1 MVLEGI
7 WEIFDYRFVN
17 PIVSLTFKEVLTINQ
32 LKMKNYFLA
41 LLVFSTISL
50 EAQYCVFFD
59 LKAENPEMVVSTITA
74 AMNTEWAKNIQATK
88 SLFAYLPNGS
98 TKSTHSLQLCFP
110 NEEAFE
116 KAFMSYGQSMEARLL
131 FDERLPQYSIDVSQS
146 INTPIWY
153 NGQDWANDNVFML
166 YQMEVTNPSLYLKEF
181 KSFSQK
187 MAKKLGYENN
197 SYGLAFPIVGKNAD
211 FSHFA
216 WIGSPDIK
224 TALSNT
230 KKMLS
235 DPLFAEFSSKV
246 SGIRKVV
253 NSVMSVRVMDF

>member
-1 MVLEGI
+1 
-7 WEIFDYRFVN
+7 
-17 PIVSLTFKEVLTINQ
+17 
-32 LKMKNYFLA
+32 MKNYLLAFLTCT
-41 LLVFSTISL
+41 SISL

-59 LKAENPEMVVSTITA
+59 FKAENSEMVVSTITA
-74 AMNTEWAKNIQATK
+74 AMNTDWAKNIQGTK

-98 TKSTHSLQLCFP
+98 TESTHSIQFCFP

-116 KAFMSYGQSMEARLL
+116 NAFMSYGQSMDVRLL
-131 FDERLPQYSIDVSQS
+131 LDERLSEYSIDVSQS

-153 NGQDWANDNVFML
+153 NGEDWAEDNVFML
-166 YQMEVTNPSLYLKEF
+166 YQMEVTNPAAYLKEF

-187 MAKKLGYENN
+187 MAKKLGYEEN
-197 SYGLAFPIVGKNAD
+197 SYGLAFPIVGKNGD

-253 NSVMSVRVMDF
+253 NTVMSVRVMDF

>member
-1 MVLEGI
+1 
-7 WEIFDYRFVN
+7 
-17 PIVSLTFKEVLTINQ
+17 
-32 LKMKNYFLA
+32 MKNYFLA
-41 LLVFSTISL
+41 LLVFSAISL

-59 LKAENPEMVVSTITA
+59 FKAENPEMVVSTITA
-74 AMNTEWAKNIQATK
+74 AMNTEWAKNLQGTK

-98 TKSTHSLQLCFP
+98 TESTHSIQFCFP
-110 NEEAFE
+110 TEEAFE
-116 KAFMSYGQSMEARLL
+116 NAFMSYGQSMDARLL
-131 FDERLPQYSIDVSQS
+131 LDERLPEQS

-181 KSFSQK
+181 KNFSQK
-187 MAKKLGYENN
+187 MAKKLGYEKN

-211 FSHFA
+211 FSHFV

-224 TALSNT
+224 TALSNA
-230 KKMLS
+230 KKMLN
-235 DPLFAEFSSKV
+235 DPLFAEFSAKV

-253 NSVMSVRVMDF
+253 NTVMSVRVMDF

>member
-1 MVLEGI
+1 
-7 WEIFDYRFVN
+7 
-17 PIVSLTFKEVLTINQ
+17 
-32 LKMKNYFLA
+32 MKNYFLV
-41 LLVFSTISL
+41 LFVFSTISL
-50 EAQYCVFFD
+50 KAQYCVFFD
-59 LKAENPEMVVSTITA
+59 FKAENPEMVVSTITA
-74 AMNTEWAKNIQATK
+74 AMNTEWAKNIQGTK

-98 TKSTHSLQLCFP
+98 TESTHSIQFCFP
-110 NEEAFE
+110 TEEAFE
-116 KAFMSYGQSMEARLL
+116 NAFMSYGQSMDVRLL
-131 FDERLPQYSIDVSQS
+131 LDERLSQYSIEVSQT

-153 NGQDWANDNVFML
+153 NGQDWANDNVFMM

-187 MAKKLGYENN
+187 MAKKLGYEKN

-235 DPLFAEFSSKV
+235 DPLFTEFSSKV

-253 NSVMSVRVMDF
+253 NSIMSVRIMDF

>member
-1 MVLEGI
+1 
-7 WEIFDYRFVN
+7 
-17 PIVSLTFKEVLTINQ
+17 
-32 LKMKNYFLA
+32 MKNYFLV
-41 LLVFSTISL
+41 LLMFSTISIN
-50 EAQYCVFFD
+50 AQYCVFFD

-74 AMNTEWAKNIQATK
+74 AMNTEWAK
-88 SLFAYLPNGS
+88 
-98 TKSTHSLQLCFP
+98 KSTHSLQLCFP

-116 KAFMSYGQSMEARLL
+116 KAFMSYGESMEARLL
-131 FDERLPQYSIDVSQS
+131 FDERLPQYSLDVSQS

-230 KKMLS
+230 KKMLT
-235 DPLFAEFSSKV
+235 DPLFAEFSAKV

-253 NSVMSVRVMDF
+253 NTTMSVRVMDF